1 MSVSFQDHV
10 VEIIIPEFNELSKL
24 GENFDQQLRQ
34 FEILARKFDVFLVD
48 DCSTDGS
55 WERLVRI
62 SPEICP
68 HVHLVRMKRNGQ
80 KILAIK
86 HAIEKSDANYIL
98 LTDFDSRIVN
108 PEDIPASL
116 QKFSEVPRLGGL
128 ALKLVPEGSFVLSR
142 FQDMEY
148 AIGRG
153 VFSRYMNSQ
162 RKLRCVPGAAGI
174 WDRRVLLEILKEHSG
189 RHNGDDLEITAI
201 ASRMGYATQY
211 EPSIVVKTAVPRNAT
226 ELFRQRRRW
235 ELGSL
240 ETYYK
245 ERGFYWSQ
253 VKNHRSRI
261 GHMTLFDWYTWL
273 TVILFPVFLAN
284 WFIHPTVMTMIGYAC
299 FEYFF
304 VTGAGYISRNELQ
317 DRREL
322 ALIPI
327 FPIYLFLASLPR
339 FVAVYNFMRGRHLRR
354 KAFSHS
360 NLRPVGIAMPWLHA
374 STQHIPAKFN
384 DPRDSLSL
392 ELSPTVC
399 D

>member
-1 MSVSFQDHV
+1 VSVSLQDQV
-10 VEIIIPEFNELSKL
+10 LDIIIPEFNELSKL
-24 GENFDQQLRQ
+24 GENFNQQLRQ
-34 FEILARKFDVFLVD
+34 FENLARKFDVFLVD

-108 PEDIPASL
+108 PEDIPHSIE
-116 QKFSEVPRLGGL
+116 KFSEFPGLGGL
-128 ALKLVPEGSFVLSR
+128 ALRLVPDGSFVLSR

-153 VFSRYMNSQ
+153 VFGRYMNSQ

-174 WDRRVLLEILKEHSG
+174 WDRRILLEILNEHSG

-201 ASRMGYATQY
+201 ALRKGYSTQY
-211 EPSIVVKTAVPRNAT
+211 DPAIVVKTIVPRNT
-226 ELFRQRRRW
+226 SELFRQRKRW

-245 ERGFYWSQ
+245 ERRFYYSQ
-253 VKNHRSRI
+253 IRNLRSRM
-261 GHMTLFDWYTWL
+261 GHVIMVDWYTW
-273 TVILFPVFLAN
+273 ISAMLFPVFVAN
-284 WFIHPTVMTMIGYAC
+284 WIFHPMVMSMIGYGC
-299 FEYFF
+299 FEFSL
-304 VTGAGYISRNELQ
+304 VTVVSYISRNELQ

-322 ALIPI
+322 ALIPF
-327 FPIYLFLASLPR
+327 FPLYLFLATLPR
-339 FVAVYNFMRGRHLRR
+339 FVAMYNFAKARHVERN
-354 KAFSHS
+354 KHTSP
-360 NLRPVGIAMPWLHA
+360 NLQHVSGIP
-374 STQHIPAKFN
+374 
-384 DPRDSLSL
+384 
-392 ELSPTVC
+392 SPIILTRYQ
-399 D
+399 DIS